1 MDISTQRIQAKRS
14 NWSVPPGASPKSG
27 YLRSRCAVLLLLT
40 QNLWLRWLGEYLV
53 YTTTPCKADM
63 IVVLAGDAEGN
74 RIRKAGDLQRAGWAP
89 IVLVSGAGHSYGFNE
104 GELAIQFATRAGYP
118 ASAFFNLPTPH
129 APQRTRRGISSR
141 KCAVAASIVFSSSP
155 AITIPTGLADIY
167 RKAAPDIPFCVA
179 AAPDPDFRADGWWQ
193 TREGRKTAFFEWC
206 KTIAHFFHI

>member
-1 MDISTQRIQAKRS
+1 MVRPARRLTQIGLLAIT
-14 NWSVPPGASPKSG
+14 
-27 YLRSRCAVLLLLT
+27 CAVLLLLT

-118 ASAFFNLPTPH
+118 ASAFFNLPTP
-129 APQRTRRGISSR
+129 ARSTEDEARYIVAEMRRRGVHRFFLVTSDYHTHR
-141 KCAVAASIVFSSSP
+141 A
-155 AITIPTGLADIY
+155 TDIY

-179 AAPDPDFRADGWWQ
+179 AALDPDFRADGWWQ

-206 KTIAHFFHI
+206 KTIAHIFHI